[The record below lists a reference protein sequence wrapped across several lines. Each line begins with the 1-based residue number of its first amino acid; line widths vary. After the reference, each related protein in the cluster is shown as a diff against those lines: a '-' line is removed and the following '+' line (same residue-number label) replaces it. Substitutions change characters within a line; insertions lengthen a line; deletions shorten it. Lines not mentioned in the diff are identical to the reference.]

1 MKRKNKKFFLV
12 LDLVLILVLAV
23 GLLLAVRA
31 ARRKDLSLSTE
42 EDRNRRYLPYLSY
55 QGKNYP
61 LKRNMSAVLLIGT
74 DNYADDEKQIQDE
87 EYYHN
92 FNLADFLVILVFD
105 HTAKTVTP
113 FQIGRDT
120 MCEVTRI
127 DTDGSPLPSQYM
139 QITLSH
145 SYGTGKEDSCINTRN
160 CVENLLFHVPIDN
173 YLAFTMDTVPLINDL
188 VGGVTVT
195 LESDVP
201 SLGKE
206 FIKGATVTLRGKD
219 ALSFVRYRNTKYM
232 NSNQGRMANHRLYM
246 DAFTVSARAAAEKNP
261 DLALDAFKLVE
272 RFLCTDLTVDHIQR
286 MIDQL
291 ISYEYLPFVTP
302 GGVYEFREGERFP
315 GFYADEASL
324 WSCVKS
330 TFCV

>member
-1 MKRKNKKFFLV
+1 MKKKNKRLFLI
-12 LDLVLILVLAV
+12 LDLLLLLALAV

-31 ARRKDLSLSTE
+31 SRLKDLSLSTQ
-42 EDRNRRYLPYLSY
+42 EDRDRRFLPYITY
-55 QGKNYP
+55 QGQQYP
-61 LKRNMSAVLLIGT
+61 LKRNMSSVLLIGT
-74 DNYADDEKQIQDE
+74 DNYADDEKQIHDE

-92 FNLADFLVILVFD
+92 FNMADFLVILVFD

-113 FQIGRDT
+113 FQISRDT
-120 MCEVTRI
+120 MCEVSRM

-145 SYGTGKEDSCINTRN
+145 SYGTGKEDSCINTRS

-173 YLAFTMDTVPLINDL
+173 YLAFTMDTVPIANDL

-201 SLGKE
+201 PLGE
-206 FIKGATVTLRGKD
+206 DYVKGATVKLRGRD
-219 ALSFVRYRNTKYM
+219 ALTFVRYRNTKYM
-232 NSNQGRMANHRLYM
+232 NSNQGRMANHRLYI
-246 DAFTVSARAAAEKNP
+246 DAFTVSARAAVEKNP
-261 DLALDAFKLVE
+261 DLVVDAFKLVD

-286 MIDQL
+286 MADQL
-291 ISYEYLPFVTP
+291 LSYEFLPFVTP
-302 GGVYEFREGERFP
+302 GGVYDFPEGESFP
-315 GFYADEASL
+315 GFYADEESL

-330 TFCV
+330 TFCA

>member
-1 MKRKNKKFFLV
+1 MKKKKKRLFLV
-12 LDLVLILVLAV
+12 LDLVLVLVLAAGV
-23 GLLLAVRA
+23 LLAMRA
-31 ARRKDLSLSTE
+31 SRLKDLSLSTQ
-42 EDRNRRYLPYLSY
+42 EDRDRRFLPSLSY

-61 LKRNMSAVLLIGT
+61 LKRNMSTVLLIGT
-74 DNYADDEKQIQDE
+74 DNYADDEKQIRDE
-87 EYYHN
+87 AAYHN

-127 DTDGSPLPSQYM
+127 DTDGSPLPSKYM

-145 SYGTGKEDSCINTRN
+145 SYGTGKEDSCVNTRN

-173 YLAFTMDTVPLINDL
+173 YFAFTMDTVPLINDL

-195 LESDVP
+195 LESDIP
-201 SLGKE
+201 PLGE
-206 FIKGATVTLRGKD
+206 DFVKGATVTLRGAD
-219 ALSFVRYRNTKYM
+219 ALSFVRYRDTRYM
-232 NSNQGRMANHRLYM
+232 NSNQIRMANHRLYM
-246 DAFTVSARAAAEKNP
+246 DGFTVSARAAAEKNP
-261 DLALDAFKLVE
+261 DLAVDAFKLTE

-286 MIDQL
+286 MVDQL
-291 ISYEYLPFVTP
+291 LSYEVLPFVTP
-302 GGVYEFREGERFP
+302 AGVYEFREGESFP

-324 WSCVKS
+324 WSCVQS
-330 TFCV
+330 VFCQ